1 MYLQEISNLIL
12 NPIKHQNVKNFKMNR
27 ILYKRRCTCNDSVTS
42 FKRRNVSHLNDGKAL
57 PYPACGKIK
66 SKSKIFQIRY
76 EKKLSTLDKLV
87 LNNLQK
93 KYLYYA
99 IDDILYLL
107 KLKYTEL
114 NNLLSII
121 YSPILLLQNDLSI
134 NFFDIWIQEIYIS
147 EVSKINRFIIDDS
160 KTLEQFNY
168 ITIKLVYKDKV
179 PIKKQNSLW

>member
-1 MYLQEISNLIL
+1 
-12 NPIKHQNVKNFKMNR
+12 MNKKFS
-27 ILYKRRCTCNDSVTS
+27 KRRCVCNDSIA
-42 FKRRNVSHLNDGKAL
+42 FFRKRNLTHFNDGKAL
-57 PYPACGKIK
+57 PYPVTRDV
-66 SKSKIFQIRY
+66 KSKIFQIKY
-76 EKKLSTLDKLV
+76 EKKLSTLDKIV

-107 KLKYTEL
+107 KLKYAEL

-121 YSPILLLQNDLSI
+121 YSPVLSLQNNLSI
-134 NFFDIWIQEIYIS
+134 NFFDIWIQEIYIN
-147 EVSKINRFIIDDS
+147 EVSKINKFIIDDS

-168 ITIKLVYKDKV
+168 ITIKLLYKDKV

>member
-1 MYLQEISNLIL
+1 
-12 NPIKHQNVKNFKMNR
+12 MNR
-27 ILYKRRCTCNDSVTS
+27 MLYKRRCVCNDPVA
-42 FKRRNVSHLNDGKAL
+42 FFRKRNFTNFNDGKAL
-57 PYPACGKIK
+57 PYPVTGNV
-66 SKSKIFQIRY
+66 KSKIFQIKY
-76 EKKLSTLDKLV
+76 EKKLSTLDKIV

-107 KLKYTEL
+107 KLKYAEL

-121 YSPILLLQNDLSI
+121 YSPVLSLQNNLSI
-134 NFFDIWIQEIYIS
+134 NFFDIWIQEIYIN
-147 EVSKINRFIIDDS
+147 EVSKINKFIIDDS

-168 ITIKLVYKDKV
+168 ITIKLLYKDKV